1 MRKSLIIAIIV
12 ALTALN
18 LTLAWQWIATAQ
30 QTEKLNQEVI
40 RNDKNHKIIVF
51 TQLLTDTVLN
61 QDKEIS
67 FEDRLE
73 LEQAVRNLN
82 DQEIFDQWQLFTKST
97 SDAETQKNFIDLIKL
112 LLSKVGSPENKT

>member
-40 RNDKNHKIIVF
+40 RNDKNHKIVVF

-61 QDKEIS
+61 QDKEIA